1 MFACRQFLPETI
13 LHFKCVITKSD
24 CTIRYSSVGELLCV
38 HILNKAFRVLKKKK
52 KKGFS
57 VHPPLHDGT
66 HVSTWGRRDHR
77 SPLDLHP
84 LIFSPSIQ

>member
-52 KKGFS
+52 KRVLVFILLYMM
-57 VHPPLHDGT
+57 VHMFLPGDGVIT
-66 HVSTWGRRDHR
+66 EA
-77 SPLDLHP
+77 L
-84 LIFSPSIQ
+84 